1 MPKLAAEN
9 ARGDEPMAKEEQ
21 EDRVK
26 IEDGHDKKRQGVALG
41 DKPGVALQH
50 KDDDKMGKQTG
61 SNGTKT
67 HAEAM
72 TVGWLG
78 DFSWIN
84 DDMRDKKSTSMSSS
98 GNDNLKGDAEG
109 PTKKSGQ
116 RLKVRGTSSCPA
128 ESEPSALTALQ
139 LLAKGVR
146 TGCALSPAAWAK
158 ISKLKKEEAKGAGN
172 KNEGCCFEEGCDEKN
187 ERLQPVAKR

>member
-9 ARGDEPMAKEEQ
+9 ARDDEPMAKEEQ

-41 DKPGVALQH
+41 GKPGVALQH
-50 KDDDKMGKQTG
+50 EDDDKMGKQTG

-72 TVGWLG
+72 SSGWMG

-109 PTKKSGQ
+109 PTKRDGQ
-116 RLKVRGTSSCPA
+116 RLKVCCTYHVQQIASHQLSLHCSSWRK
-128 ESEPSALTALQ
+128 ESGQ
-139 LLAKGVR
+139 GVHFR
-146 TGCALSPAAWAK
+146 
-158 ISKLKKEEAKGAGN
+158 
-172 KNEGCCFEEGCDEKN
+172 
-187 ERLQPVAKR
+187 RLHGRRSRS